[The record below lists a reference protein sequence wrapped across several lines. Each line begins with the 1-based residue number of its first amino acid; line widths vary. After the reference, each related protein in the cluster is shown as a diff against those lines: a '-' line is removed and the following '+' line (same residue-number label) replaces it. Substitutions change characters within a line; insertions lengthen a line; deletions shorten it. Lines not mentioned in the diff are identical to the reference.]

1 MGQDTAQ
8 LRTIINKLDSDLDV
22 QWGRI
27 GLMQRWLDDH
37 SARLDALAGRIDAS
51 LARIDAMLAGN
62 KSLK

>member
-8 LRTIINKLDSDLDV
+8 LRNSINKLDTDLDV

-37 SARLDALAGRIDAS
+37 SARLDALRGRIDAS
-51 LARIDAMLAGN
+51 LARIDALLAGN
-62 KSLK
+62 KVMK